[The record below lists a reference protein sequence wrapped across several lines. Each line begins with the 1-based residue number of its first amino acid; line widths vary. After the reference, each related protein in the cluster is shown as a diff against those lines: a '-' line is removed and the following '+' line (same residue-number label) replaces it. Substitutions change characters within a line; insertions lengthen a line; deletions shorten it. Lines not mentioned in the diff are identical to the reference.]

1 MAELFLFTAF
11 CLILGI
17 GAGIQDFIERK
28 RNARARRI
36 KHNVQS
42 RSGSRIARSRKR
54 QYDSLFSEQESVRK
68 GYQIRRYA

>member
-28 RNARARRI
+28 RNARFRR
-36 KHNVQS
+36 NVQ
-42 RSGSRIARSRKR
+42 RSRRLQASRRSQERLHPLFYEQKGNV
-54 QYDSLFSEQESVRK
+54 YGYSLRK
-68 GYQIRRYA
+68 FA